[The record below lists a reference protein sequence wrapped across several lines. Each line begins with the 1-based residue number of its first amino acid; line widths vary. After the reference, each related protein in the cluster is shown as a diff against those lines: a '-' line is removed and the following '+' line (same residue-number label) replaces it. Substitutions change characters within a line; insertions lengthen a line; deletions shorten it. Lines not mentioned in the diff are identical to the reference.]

1 MNTVYKQLTDDA
13 EKLNKLYEHFQNYTI
28 DEHLCDDD
36 VASICTRWLKE
47 YMIRQLTTMDN

>member
-13 EKLNKLYEHFQNYTI
+13 GKLNKLYEQFQNYTI
-28 DEHLCDDD
+28 DEHLGDEDI
-36 VASICTRWLKE
+36 ASICTRWLKE